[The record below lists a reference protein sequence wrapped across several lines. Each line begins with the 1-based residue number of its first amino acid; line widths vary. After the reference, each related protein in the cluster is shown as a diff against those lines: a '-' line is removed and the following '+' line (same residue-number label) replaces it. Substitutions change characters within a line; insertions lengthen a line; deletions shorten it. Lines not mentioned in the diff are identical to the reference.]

1 MQVVN
6 LTFPLDFSNA
16 SVQVGDIAYYAN
28 PSVSGNSGF
37 STSNNN
43 PIIKLGTIIDI
54 VETPVSGI
62 YSIQVLKPNNVTTP
76 TIGSYIM
83 FEKNKKV
90 NSSNLTGYYAEVQF
104 KNYSS
109 DRVQLFSVASEFS
122 ESSK

>member
-6 LTFPLDFSNA
+6 LTFPLDFLNT

-28 PSVSGNSGF
+28 TSQSGNSGF
-37 STSNNN
+37 SISNNS
-43 PIIKLGTIIDI
+43 PIIKLGTII
-54 VETPVSGI
+54 
-62 YSIQVLKPNNVTTP
+62 SINNGVVQVLKPNNVTTP

-109 DRVQLFSVASEFS
+109 NRVQLFSVGSEFS
-122 ESSK
+122 ESSR